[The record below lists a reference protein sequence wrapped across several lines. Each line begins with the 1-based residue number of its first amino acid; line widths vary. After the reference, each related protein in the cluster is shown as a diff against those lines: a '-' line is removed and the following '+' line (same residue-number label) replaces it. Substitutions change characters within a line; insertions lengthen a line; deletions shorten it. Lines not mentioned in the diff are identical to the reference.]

1 MADAVLEVHA
11 ADKRF
16 GATHALRRAS
26 LSIQPG
32 EVVALLGENGAG
44 KSTLTKIIAG
54 ELRPD
59 SGTLRVAGRPQ
70 AFRSVADAIR
80 AGISRVPQELQVFA
94 GLPVHENLFAGH
106 MPTRRG
112 LLRTGT
118 VDRAGSR
125 EAARRLAEDFA
136 VELPLDARCA
146 ELSFAQKQLVMLLRA
161 LTHEVRLLI
170 LDEPTAALE
179 HKEVQLLFEVIRGLS
194 ARSVAVLYITHR
206 LPERREIATRAI
218 VMRDGQVVGA
228 VAREDFDTRQLGTAL
243 LGDLRQPAG
252 APRGAADA
260 AAAAGALKAALPLRL
275 FGQAASARPGEIAGY
290 TGLLG
295 SGVESLLRD
304 AYLRSTQTD
313 AGFISGERG
322 TQVFYALSI
331 LHNICAPHLA
341 LFSRAGHVD
350 RRKARAAVAALIAAF
365 DIRPSDPDRALREL
379 SGGNQQKVLLARWF
393 VRRMDALLLAEPT
406 AGVDIGAKQLIQRMV
421 AQYRADG
428 GAVLLSSTDYE
439 ELVALCDRI
448 TPVVQGR
455 LLPPIDRGDGFDTE
469 QIRTAIG
476 AS

>member
-1 MADAVLEVHA
+1 MADPVLEVHA

-16 GATHALRRAS
+16 GATHALRHAS

-70 AFRSVADAIR
+70 VFRSVADAIR

-112 LLRTGT
+112 LLRGGT

-136 VELPLDARCA
+136 VDLPLDARCA
-146 ELSFAQKQLVMLLRA
+146 ALSFAQKQLVMLLRA

-179 HKEVQLLFEVIRGLS
+179 HKEVQLLFDVIRGLS
-194 ARSVAVLYITHR
+194 ARGVAVLYITHR
-206 LPERREIATRAI
+206 LPELREIATRAI
-218 VMRDGQVVGA
+218 VMRDGQIVGA

-260 AAAAGALKAALPLRL
+260 AGARKAALPLRL
-275 FGQAASARPGEIAGY
+275 FGQAACAQPGEIAGY

-322 TQVFYALSI
+322 TQVFYELSV
-331 LHNICAPHLA
+331 LRNICAPHLA
-341 LFSRAGHVD
+341 LFSRAGHFD
-350 RRKARAAVAALIAAF
+350 QRKAHAMATALIAAF
-365 DIRPSDPDRALREL
+365 DIRPPDPDRALRQL

-406 AGVDIGAKQLIQRMV
+406 AGVDIGAKQLIQQMV